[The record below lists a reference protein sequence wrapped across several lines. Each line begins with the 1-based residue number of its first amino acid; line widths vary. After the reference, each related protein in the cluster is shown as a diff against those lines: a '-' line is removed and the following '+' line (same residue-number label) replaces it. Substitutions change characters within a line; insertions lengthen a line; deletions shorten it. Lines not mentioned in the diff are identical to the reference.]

1 MSQRNEGKFKQRE
14 VTRTIK
20 AIEAAG
26 RVVDHV
32 EITKDGARITV
43 RQDAK
48 PKESAANE
56 WDQVLDETPLP
67 LRS

>member
-1 MSQRNEGKFKQRE
+1 MSQRNEGRFKQRE

-32 EITKDGARITV
+32 EITKDGARITI
-43 RQDAK
+43 RQDGSE
-48 PKESAANE
+48 PKDPASA
-56 WDQVLDETPLP
+56 DEIIKRLK
-67 LRS
+67 